1 MMKKRLKQKL
11 KDMSIVKKFRCAVII
26 MIVIPMIMIF
36 SVIFFYSYT
45 ELENKMIENSRISM
59 KQAQRSIQSIVEETE
74 YLSLS
79 MLIDD
84 NIQNLCKQY
93 ALENTML
100 DSAKRSL
107 YVSMQD
113 AVKSKSYIDSISISY
128 NNKVLFQY
136 GNKVARESGT
146 FEELASSMG
155 GKAFWTQAYE
165 LAFQENTSAPH
176 YVISYIRA
184 FMDVSRFNH
193 VIGMQ
198 RISVKEE
205 EIAQAYMALV
215 SDNGAEAFIVDEE
228 GVILS
233 SPNQDMICKKMQD
246 MYPEMEKVLYGEEGF
261 FKSKGNRSGMLVIYQ
276 AIEGTEWKL
285 VQTIPGRAI
294 LASSKSLFLFMLLA
308 ILLLIIFSIIF
319 SRIENHTIIQPV
331 YNLSRELAK
340 VRDGNFDVH
349 ISAASRD
356 EIGYLAEACE
366 EMLKRIKELIDK
378 VYVSQ
383 IKEKESA
390 YKALEAQINPH
401 FLYNVLDSIHWAAIK
416 QKDWEVSD
424 RIEALSEFFRH
435 VLNQGESITTVRS
448 EIKYLQNYLYLL
460 KNKFAGR
467 IQICVDVD
475 EKFLDCKMV
484 KLVVQSLVENAIQH
498 GMEDKEGMGNISV
511 WAEQKEKN
519 LYLHVED
526 DGAGADEDEIRRM
539 IYEQGDIGEGA
550 FALKNIHDR
559 IQMQFG
565 KEYGL
570 VFESMINVGTVVTVK
585 IPYETEEGV
594 RQ

>member
-1 MMKKRLKQKL
+1 
-11 KDMSIVKKFRCAVII
+11 MSIIKKFRFMIII
-26 MIVIPMIMIF
+26 MIVIPMLVIF
-36 SVIFFYSYT
+36 SVIFLYSYK

-84 NIQNLCKQY
+84 NIQSLCKQY

-128 NNKVLFQY
+128 NNEVLFQY
-136 GNKVARESGT
+136 GNKVYKEDGA
-146 FEELASSMG
+146 FEEQASAMG
-155 GKAFWTQAYE
+155 GKAFWTRAYE
-165 LAFQENTSAPH
+165 LAFQENASDSH

-205 EIAQAYMALV
+205 EIAQVYMALV
-215 SDNGAEAFIVDEE
+215 SDNGSEAFIVDEE
-228 GVILS
+228 GNILS
-233 SPNQDMICKKMQD
+233 SPNREMICARLQD
-246 MYPEMEKVLYGEEGF
+246 MYPEMEKVLHSEEGF
-261 FKSKGNRSGMLVIYQ
+261 FKSKGNHSGMLVIYQ
-276 AIEGTEWKL
+276 NIEGTEWKL
-285 VQTIPGRAI
+285 VQTIPERVI

-308 ILLLIIFSIIF
+308 IALLIIFSIIF
-319 SRIENHTIIQPV
+319 SGIENHTIIQPV

-349 ISAASRD
+349 ISAASKD
-356 EIGYLAEACE
+356 EIGYLTEACE

-401 FLYNVLDSIHWAAIK
+401 FLYNVLDSIHWAAVK

-424 RIEALSEFFRH
+424 RIEALSELFRH
-435 VLNQGESITTVRS
+435 VLNQGDSITTIRA
-448 EIKYLQNYLYLL
+448 EMKYLQNYLYLL

-467 IQICVDVD
+467 IRICVDVD
-475 EKFLDCKMV
+475 EQFLDCKIV
-484 KLVVQSLVENAIQH
+484 KLVLQSLVENAIQH
-498 GMEDKEGMGNISV
+498 GMEEKEGMGNISV
-511 WAEQKEKN
+511 WAERKEEN

-526 DGAGADEDEIRRM
+526 DGMGADEKEIRRM
-539 IYEQGDIGEGA
+539 IYGHEDMEEGA

-570 VFESMINVGTVVTVK
+570 IFESMINVGTVVTVK
-585 IPYETEEGV
+585 IPYKTERECGNEIDDCG
-594 RQ
+594 

>member
-1 MMKKRLKQKL
+1 
-11 KDMSIVKKFRCAVII
+11 
-26 MIVIPMIMIF
+26 
-36 SVIFFYSYT
+36 
-45 ELENKMIENSRISM
+45 
-59 KQAQRSIQSIVEETE
+59 
-74 YLSLS
+74 
-79 MLIDD
+79 
-84 NIQNLCKQY
+84 
-93 ALENTML
+93 
-100 DSAKRSL
+100 
-107 YVSMQD
+107 
-113 AVKSKSYIDSISISY
+113 
-128 NNKVLFQY
+128 
-136 GNKVARESGT
+136 
-146 FEELASSMG
+146 
-155 GKAFWTQAYE
+155 
-165 LAFQENTSAPH
+165 
-176 YVISYIRA
+176 
-184 FMDVSRFNH
+184 
-193 VIGMQ
+193 
-198 RISVKEE
+198 
-205 EIAQAYMALV
+205 
-215 SDNGAEAFIVDEE
+215 
-228 GVILS
+228 
-233 SPNQDMICKKMQD
+233 
-246 MYPEMEKVLYGEEGF
+246 
-261 FKSKGNRSGMLVIYQ
+261 
-276 AIEGTEWKL
+276 
-285 VQTIPGRAI
+285 
-294 LASSKSLFLFMLLA
+294 
-308 ILLLIIFSIIF
+308 
-319 SRIENHTIIQPV
+319 
-331 YNLSRELAK
+331 
-340 VRDGNFDVH
+340 
-349 ISAASRD
+349 
-356 EIGYLAEACE
+356 
-366 EMLKRIKELIDK
+366 MLKRIKELIDK

-460 KNKFAGR
+460 KNIFAGR